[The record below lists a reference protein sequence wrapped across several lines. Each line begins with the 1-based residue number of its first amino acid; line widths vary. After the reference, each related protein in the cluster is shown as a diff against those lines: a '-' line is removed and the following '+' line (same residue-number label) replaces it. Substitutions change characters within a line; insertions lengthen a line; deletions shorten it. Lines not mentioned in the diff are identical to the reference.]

1 MTTDAVQATQ
11 SVLDRMVAE
20 VLARKAAPKGLSPV
34 GSERAGPLHVAHST
48 ISEDNGGPIGAS
60 RPLAGP
66 IPADFPFD
74 FPLQEIALTI
84 AEVRRQLAHLEAGC
98 AAIEAAV
105 GVTAVTPPVTKE
117 QGKLAATA
125 TSEAAS
131 QAAFE
136 ADLAAKTERAQA
148 EAFGDAETEIVEPE
162 TIVVEKVKKES
173 TPAVAVAPPTWT
185 CPIHH
190 KAKAHVSPRGR
201 HYLACTVCD
210 SFQRPE
216 GR

>member
-34 GSERAGPLHVAHST
+34 GSERAGTLAVSDGTTAIPA
-48 ISEDNGGPIGAS
+48 

-66 IPADFPFD
+66 LPADFPFD

-84 AEVRRQLAHLEAGC
+84 VEVRRQLAHLETGL

-105 GVTAVTPPVTKE
+105 GVTAITPPVTKE

-136 ADLAAKTERAQA
+136 ADLAAKTERAKA
-148 EAFGDAETEIVEPE
+148 EAFPPAETEIVEPE
-162 TIVVEKVKKES
+162 TTVVEKVKETS
-173 TPAVAVAPPTWT
+173 TPPVVAVAPPTWT